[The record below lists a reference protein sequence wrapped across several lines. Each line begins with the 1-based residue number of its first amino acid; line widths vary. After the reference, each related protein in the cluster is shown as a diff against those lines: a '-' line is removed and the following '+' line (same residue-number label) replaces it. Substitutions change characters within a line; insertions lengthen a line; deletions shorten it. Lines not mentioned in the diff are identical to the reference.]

1 MVEQHPIFLLTG
13 SPGAGKTTL
22 ALAFAQRFSFGVHI
36 PIDDLRTWVVSG
48 MAHPIPTWTEETT
61 RQFRL
66 ARQVGAHM
74 AKLYNDAGFVVVI
87 DDVIFVDDAAAAF
100 EIPLQGYQV
109 WKILVQPSLDT
120 VLLRNAQ
127 RTNKSY
133 DTAFL
138 AEPIRAIYH
147 SFCEEP
153 FTEQGWMTI
162 DSSALTVAQTVDTI
176 LQLTAR

>member
-22 ALAFAQRFSFGVHI
+22 ARALAQRFPFGVHI

-100 EIPLQGYQV
+100 EIPLQGYRV

-138 AEPIRAIYH
+138 AEPIRAIYR

-162 DSSALTVAQTVDTI
+162 DSSVLTVAQTVDTI